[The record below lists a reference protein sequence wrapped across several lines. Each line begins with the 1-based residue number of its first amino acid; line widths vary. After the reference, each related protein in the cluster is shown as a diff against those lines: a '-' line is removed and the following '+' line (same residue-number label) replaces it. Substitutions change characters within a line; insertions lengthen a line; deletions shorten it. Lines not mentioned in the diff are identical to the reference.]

1 MSRLPMTRRERQEAD
16 LERRVDR
23 IQRDERLQALRTRG
37 ARLALVAITAML
49 CIGILPAYV
58 QGGGVVGS
66 IVTALAGL
74 GWWLLRISVRTVAD
88 LPDRFLDERQ
98 RTVRDRAYLDAYR
111 IYAFAIGGLATI
123 GLIAFTVASEN
134 DALDVTITWEQGIGL
149 TLFLLVLA
157 SVLPSMVVAIRD
169 PGEPTVNALR

>member
-1 MSRLPMTRRERQEAD
+1 MRPIKAEQLLVNMMGLVTFPFIAQ
-16 LERRVDR
+16 RV
-23 IQRDERLQALRTRG
+23 LT
-37 ARLALVAITAML
+37 
-49 CIGILPAYV
+49 
-58 QGGGVVGS
+58 GVYGMN
-66 IVTALAGL
+66 AEQY
-74 GWWLLRISVRTVAD
+74 
-88 LPDRFLDERQ
+88 DRFLDERQ

-111 IYAFAIGGLATI
+111 IYAFVVGGLATI

-169 PGEPTVNALR
+169 PGEPAINALR